1 MGQDDSPLSSNA
13 DLISQYFGPDLVAV
27 GRRRISFAEAWNNPK
42 LRTRAIGAARHALNV
57 QRRELGI
64 GACQQ
69 IARIADLLLDLL
81 MEDGSIG

>member
-1 MGQDDSPLSSNA
+1 LSANV
-13 DLISQYFGPDLVAV
+13 DLISQYFGPDFLVV
-27 GRRRISFAEAWNNPK
+27 GPRRISFAEAWNNPK

-81 MEDGSIG
+81 MEERGIG

>member
-1 MGQDDSPLSSNA
+1 LSANV

-27 GRRRISFAEAWNNPK
+27 GRRRTSFAEAWNNPK

-69 IARIADLLLDLL
+69 IARIADLLLDVLL
-81 MEDGSIG
+81 EEAGGGPDLDRP

>member
-1 MGQDDSPLSSNA
+1 LSLSANV

-27 GRRRISFAEAWNNPK
+27 GRRRISFAEAWQNPR

-69 IARIADLLLDLL
+69 IARIADLLLDVLL
-81 MEDGSIG
+81 EESGAGPV